1 MVALRR
7 LQIALPPCAHLQRKA
22 APLPSIDYPSAT
34 PGLPPPTGAKAKRRR
49 RRPRKYHPAEHA
61 QAIYLAGGGQSAS
74 AIAEVIGKTT
84 PARVRALLSSYGVPL
99 LRRTARQTA
108 MVILIKDE
116 NATAIAR
123 GADAKGVAPAQMIGE
138 MIDETMKKRRVSAAE
153 SCEEC

>member
-1 MVALRR
+1 
-7 LQIALPPCAHLQRKA
+7 
-22 APLPSIDYPSAT
+22 
-34 PGLPPPTGAKAKRRR
+34 
-49 RRPRKYHPAEHA
+49 
-61 QAIYLAGGGQSAS
+61 
-74 AIAEVIGKTT
+74 
-84 PARVRALLSSYGVPL
+84 
-99 LRRTARQTA
+99 